1 MVTVFKY
8 PLELTDEQHVDIP
21 AGAELL
27 TVQVQHDAPTLWA
40 RVDTTRPA
48 EQRLIRLAGT
58 GHPNAVGRYLATIQ
72 LLGGTLVLHAFEG

>member
-8 PLELTDEQHVDIP
+8 PLELVDEQHVEMP
-21 AGAELL
+21 TGSELL
-27 TVQVQHDAPTLWA
+27 TVQVQHDTPMLWA

-58 GHPNAVGRYLATIQ
+58 GNPNAVGVYVATVQ
-72 LLGGTLVLHAFEG
+72 LLGGSLVLHAFAG